1 MGFSE
6 PRLSE
11 SVGCKHQIP
20 CCLVSLGFAIIALS
34 GCGEVK
40 VVNDPSRLTAM
51 DPINEIV
58 ALNSDNS
65 RLENLNCL
73 RLSEVRQGR
82 EKLLSSDDKEVF
94 SRAMKA
100 HLAPLNYPVYEQ
112 CANSIILEVNDY
124 SVRDLVIASRLVI
137 DVSGRIEDYSGNEI
151 WRASYRLAENAG
163 SLPLDPIS
171 AGFGAYSA
179 AQNTSDDSRQNGMY
193 LAVRRLLMALPNYS
207 GIQIA
212 NTEDTLVIAGDSV
225 ASGTQPVSLADAM
238 TNWQQGNSE
247 KAVEIAQSLY
257 RPDTQALV
265 GYQYGLML
273 EALERDGD
281 AALVYSDTAISQL
294 RNDDRENALKT
305 LRRLD
310 RLNQTRN
317 GRFDRELDRALD
329 YASQT
334 LKKL

>member
-1 MGFSE
+1 
-6 PRLSE
+6 
-11 SVGCKHQIP
+11 
-20 CCLVSLGFAIIALS
+20 
-34 GCGEVK
+34 
-40 VVNDPSRLTAM
+40 
-51 DPINEIV
+51 
-58 ALNSDNS
+58 
-65 RLENLNCL
+65 
-73 RLSEVRQGR
+73 
-82 EKLLSSDDKEVF
+82 
-94 SRAMKA
+94 
-100 HLAPLNYPVYEQ
+100 
-112 CANSIILEVNDY
+112 
-124 SVRDLVIASRLVI
+124 
-137 DVSGRIEDYSGNEI
+137 
-151 WRASYRLAENAG
+151 
-163 SLPLDPIS
+163 
-171 AGFGAYSA
+171 
-179 AQNTSDDSRQNGMY
+179 
-193 LAVRRLLMALPNYS
+193 
-207 GIQIA
+207 
-212 NTEDTLVIAGDSV
+212 
-225 ASGTQPVSLADAM
+225 M

-334 LKKL
+334 LTKL